1 MSDRIYRPSYVNVDL
16 DAIHENYKA
25 VGRLHPN
32 KTVIAVVKAN
42 GYGLGSVQIATH
54 LYNQGAEFFAVATL
68 DEAIELRMHGI
79 KAKILVLGIIE
90 PKDIYKASQH
100 RLALT
105 VPGLS
110 WLQEALEFLEDDDKP
125 FWVHLKLDTGM
136 GRIGMRDVSEYQQV
150 IDLVKSHDKT
160 IFEGVY
166 THFSGADE
174 DNNSAEVAYHKF
186 LNIVNSSEAPPFIH
200 CQNSAAALRF
210 DASECTA
217 LRLGISLY
225 GYYPSEFIQS
235 ISKLRLKP
243 AMQLVS
249 TVNFVK
255 DVQPGETISYG
266 ATYTATEQETIATF
280 PLGYADGLNRKLQGY
295 SINLA
300 GTEVEIVG
308 RICMDQF
315 LARVPKDTPVG
326 TQAIIIDHHTDS
338 NQAIERVAAQLET
351 ISYEVLTSL
360 SRRLPKC
367 YISGEDVEK
376 YNELLK

>member
-16 DAIHENYKA
+16 DAISDNYKA

-42 GYGLGSVQIATH
+42 GYSLGATQIAKH
-54 LYNQGAEFFAVATL
+54 LHQQGAEFFAVATL

-79 KAKILVLGIIE
+79 KAKILILGIIE
-90 PKDIYKASQH
+90 PKDVRKASQH

-110 WLQEALEFLEDDDKP
+110 WLREALDYLEEDDKP
-125 FWVHLKLDTGM
+125 LWMHLKVDSGM
-136 GRIGMRDVSEYQQV
+136 GRIGMRDAEEYQQAV
-150 IDLVKSHDKT
+150 DLVEQSSQT

-166 THFSGADE
+166 THFSCADE
-174 DNNSAEVAYHKF
+174 DNDSAQVAYQLFLDIIHKKD
-186 LNIVNSSEAPPFIH
+186 LPPFVH
-200 CQNSAAALRF
+200 CQNSAAILRF
-210 DASECTA
+210 DASDCTA
-217 LRLGISLY
+217 VRLGISLY
-225 GYYPSEFIQS
+225 GYYPSQFIRD
-235 ISKLRLKP
+235 IATVKLKP

-255 DVQPGETISYG
+255 EVQAGDTISYG
-266 ATYTATEQETIATF
+266 ATYHALHDESIATF

-295 SINLA
+295 HINLA
-300 GTEVEIVG
+300 GQSAEIVG

-315 LARVPKDTPVG
+315 LARVPKG
-326 TQAIIIDHHTDS
+326 TAIGTKAIIIDHHHDS
-338 NQAIERVAAQLET
+338 DQSIEKVAELLGT

-360 SRRLPKC
+360 GRRLPKC
-367 YISGEDVEK
+367 YISRGDTKK

>member
-1 MSDRIYRPSYVNVDL
+1 MSDRFYRPSYVNVDL
-16 DAIHENYKA
+16 DAIADNYKA

-32 KTVIAVVKAN
+32 KSVIAVVKAN
-42 GYGLGSVQIATH
+42 GYGLGAVQIASH
-54 LYNQGAEFFAVATL
+54 LTDVGAEFFAVATL

-105 VPGLS
+105 VPGVQ
-110 WLQEALEFLEDDDKP
+110 WLEEALGFLEDDDKP
-125 FWVHLKLDTGM
+125 FWVHLKIDSGM
-136 GRIGMRDVSEYQQV
+136 GRIGMRDAAEYQQV
-150 IDLVKSHDKT
+150 VDIIKNNPQT

-166 THFSGADE
+166 THFSRADE
-174 DNNSAEVAYHKF
+174 DNNSTEMAYKKF
-186 LNIVNSSEAPPFIH
+186 IDIVNTSELPPFIH
-200 CQNSAAALRF
+200 CQNSAASLRF

-225 GYYPSEFIQS
+225 GYYPSDFIRE
-235 ISKLRLKP
+235 ISNIQLKP

-255 DVQPGETISYG
+255 DVRAGDTISYG
-266 ATYTATEQETIATF
+266 ETYTASQDETIATF
-280 PLGYADGLNRKLQGY
+280 PLGYADGLSRHLQGY
-295 SINLA
+295 TINLTGVDA
-300 GTEVEIVG
+300 EIVG

-315 LARVPKDTPVG
+315 LARVPKGTQVG
-326 TQAIIIDHHTDS
+326 TQAIIIDHHADS
-338 NQAIERVAAQLET
+338 AQAIERVAEKLDT

-360 SRRLPKC
+360 GRRLPKC
-367 YISGEDVEK
+367 YITGDDSDN